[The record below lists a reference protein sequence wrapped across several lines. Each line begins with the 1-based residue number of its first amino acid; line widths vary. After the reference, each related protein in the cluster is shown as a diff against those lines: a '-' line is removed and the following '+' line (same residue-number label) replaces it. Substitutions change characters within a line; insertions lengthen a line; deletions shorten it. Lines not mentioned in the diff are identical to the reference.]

1 MSSQVR
7 VRFAPSPTGPLH
19 IGGLRTA
26 LFNYLLAKQQGGT
39 FILRVEDT
47 DQKRYV
53 SGAEEYIIDSL
64 EWCNIPADESP
75 KNPGKFGPYRQSE
88 RREIYTA
95 WVKTLVDNGS
105 AYYAFDSNEELDRLR
120 KEQEFLGQTFI
131 YNFTNRQSLSNSLT
145 LTEEDVQRRLQS
157 GQPYVIRFKVPQGR
171 SLEMNDLI
179 RGRIVIDCNTLD
191 DKILFKSDGMPT
203 YHLANV
209 VDDHLMEIT
218 HVIRGEEWLPSMALH
233 VLLYEAF
240 GWDKPEFAHLPLI
253 LKPSGNGKLSKRDG
267 DQLGFPVFPLDWNSE
282 GSITKGFK
290 GAGYLPDALLNFLG
304 LLGWNPGT
312 DQELFSLEEMVNAFS
327 LNNVNKAGAR
337 FDIEKL
343 NWFNQQYLAQMPLNE
358 LVVSV
363 RQHYPSLSKVSDEAL
378 SKILT
383 LIQERLEFIADFWNV
398 AHYFFEPLSAY
409 NEKALAR
416 VVKAETSSIIASVRN
431 VVEAQD
437 DCSAAGLQMALKAWI
452 TSQNIGFGGVMQPL
466 RLALVGDLKGPDV
479 FEIMSLL
486 GKEEVCFRLARFQE
500 SLK

>member
-1 MSSQVR
+1 M
-7 VRFAPSPTGPLH
+7 
-19 IGGLRTA
+19 
-26 LFNYLLAKQQGGT
+26 
-39 FILRVEDT
+39 RVEDT

-64 EWCNIPADESP
+64 EWCHIPADESP
-75 KNPGKFGPYRQSE
+75 KKPGKFGPYRQSE
-88 RREIYTA
+88 RQEIYTA
-95 WVKTLVDNGS
+95 WVKTLVKNGS

-120 KEQEFLGQTFI
+120 KEQELLGQTFI

-145 LTEEDVQRRLQS
+145 LTEEDVQSRLRS

-171 SLEMNDLI
+171 SLEIEDMI

-240 GWDKPEFAHLPLI
+240 GWNKPEFAHLPLI

-267 DQLGFPVFPLDWNSE
+267 DQLGFPVFPLDWNSGE
-282 GSITKGFK
+282 SITKGFK
-290 GAGYLPDALLNFLG
+290 GAGYLPEALLNFLG

-312 DQELFSLEEMVNAFS
+312 DQEVFSLEEMVNAFS
-327 LNNVNKAGAR
+327 LSNVNKAGAR

-343 NWFNQQYLAQMPLNE
+343 NWFNQQYLAQMPLDK
-358 LVVSV
+358 LIVSV
-363 RQHYPSLSKVSDEAL
+363 RQRYPVLSEVSDDAL

-383 LIQERLEFIADFWNV
+383 LTQDRLVFVDDFWGV
-398 AHYFFEPLSAY
+398 AHYFFEIPSTY
-409 NEKALAR
+409 NETAFAR
-416 VVKAETSSIIASVRN
+416 VVKAETSSIIESVRKI
-431 VVEAQD
+431 VETQE
-437 DCSAAGLQMALKAWI
+437 DCSAGALQLAIKDWI
-452 TSQNIGFGGVMQPL
+452 ASQNIGFGVVMQPL

-486 GKEEVCFRLARFQE
+486 GKEEVCSRLSRFQE
-500 SLK
+500 SL

>member
-1 MSSQVR
+1 M
-7 VRFAPSPTGPLH
+7 
-19 IGGLRTA
+19 
-26 LFNYLLAKQQGGT
+26 
-39 FILRVEDT
+39 RVEDT

-64 EWCNIPADESP
+64 EWCHIPADESP
-75 KNPGKFGPYRQSE
+75 KKPGKFGPYRQSE
-88 RREIYTA
+88 RQEIYTA
-95 WVKTLVDNGS
+95 WVKTLVKNGS

-120 KEQEFLGQTFI
+120 KEQELLGQTFI

-145 LTEEDVQRRLQS
+145 LTEEDVQSRLRS

-171 SLEMNDLI
+171 SLEIEDMI

-240 GWDKPEFAHLPLI
+240 GWNKPEFAHLPLI

-267 DQLGFPVFPLDWNSE
+267 DQLGFPVFPLDWNSGE
-282 GSITKGFK
+282 SITKGFK
-290 GAGYLPDALLNFLG
+290 GAGYLPEALLNFLG

-312 DQELFSLEEMVNAFS
+312 DQEVFSLEEMVNAFS
-327 LNNVNKAGAR
+327 LSNVNKAGAR

-343 NWFNQQYLAQMPLNE
+343 NWFNQQYLAQMPLDK
-358 LVVSV
+358 LIVSV
-363 RQHYPSLSKVSDEAL
+363 RQRYPVLSEVSDDAL

-383 LIQERLEFIADFWNV
+383 LTQDRLVFVDDFWGV
-398 AHYFFEPLSAY
+398 AHYFFEIPSTY
-409 NEKALAR
+409 NETAFAR
-416 VVKAETSSIIASVRN
+416 VVKAETSSIIESVRKI
-431 VVEAQD
+431 VETQE
-437 DCSAAGLQMALKAWI
+437 DCSAGALQLAIKDWI
-452 TSQNIGFGGVMQPL
+452 ASQNIGFGVVMQPL

-486 GKEEVCFRLARFQE
+486 GKEDVCSRLSRFQE
-500 SLK
+500 SL

>member
-1 MSSQVR
+1 M
-7 VRFAPSPTGPLH
+7 
-19 IGGLRTA
+19 
-26 LFNYLLAKQQGGT
+26 
-39 FILRVEDT
+39 RVEDT

-64 EWCNIPADESP
+64 EWCHIPADESP
-75 KNPGKFGPYRQSE
+75 KKPGKFGPYRQSE
-88 RREIYTA
+88 RQEIYTA
-95 WVKTLVDNGS
+95 WVKTLVKNGS

-120 KEQEFLGQTFI
+120 KEQELLGQTFI
-131 YNFTNRQSLSNSLT
+131 YNFANRQSLSNSLT
-145 LTEEDVQRRLQS
+145 LTEEDVQSRLRS

-171 SLEMNDLI
+171 SLEIEDMI

-240 GWDKPEFAHLPLI
+240 GWNKPEFAHLPLI

-267 DQLGFPVFPLDWNSE
+267 DQLGFPVFPLDWNSGE
-282 GSITKGFK
+282 SITKGFK
-290 GAGYLPDALLNFLG
+290 GAGYLPEALLNFLG

-312 DQELFSLEEMVNAFS
+312 DQEVFSLEEMVNAFS
-327 LNNVNKAGAR
+327 LSNVNKAGAR

-343 NWFNQQYLAQMPLNE
+343 NWFNQQYLAQMPLDK
-358 LVVSV
+358 LIVSV
-363 RQHYPSLSKVSDEAL
+363 RQRYPVLSEVSDDAL

-383 LIQERLEFIADFWNV
+383 LTQDRLVFVDDFWGV
-398 AHYFFEPLSAY
+398 AHYFFEIPSTY
-409 NEKALAR
+409 NETAFAR
-416 VVKAETSSIIASVRN
+416 VVKAETSSIIESVRKI
-431 VVEAQD
+431 VETQE
-437 DCSAAGLQMALKAWI
+437 DCSAGALQLAIKDWI
-452 TSQNIGFGGVMQPL
+452 ASQNIGFGVVMQPL

-486 GKEEVCFRLARFQE
+486 GKEDVCSRLSRFQE
-500 SLK
+500 SL